1 MRAPEA
7 WGVGLGD
14 LSLMKRADMGP
25 APPWMSG
32 EGWLDD
38 GGVGGG
44 VGGGARGRG

>member
-1 MRAPEA
+1 
-7 WGVGLGD
+7 
-14 LSLMKRADMGP
+14 MGP

-44 VGGGARGRG
+44 VGGGGKGKRVKEWREKD